1 MFPSSPDEMFAWQV
15 SSSRVCKH
23 CWTWF
28 LPNVSYRNASILL
41 CWIPWWGATLWWNR
55 MGPEMWQPWAWL
67 KAVTSFPVAFTEES
81 KLSSILLPFLPI
93 KSDSIYFFSRDF
105 WFQFNFASKKHISLT
120 LNMERFLRSRL
131 YVFFFP
137 ETIWH
142 RKGPQRW
149 FTPENRLVLWL
160 WSLNSPG
167 RSVQCLHTCMFMF
180 CGCPFVCAGV
190 CVHTHIR
197 VEDRGQLQVLSS
209 GAPPTSLRQSLSSSA
224 WTHQLG

>member
-28 LPNVSYRNASILL
+28 LPNVSYRNASVLL

-120 LNMERFLRSRL
+120 LNTERFLRSRL
-131 YVFFFP
+131 YVFFFFSQKQSDTERDLRDDSLLRTDWSYDSDLWP
-137 ETIWH
+137 
-142 RKGPQRW
+142 PQAEV
-149 FTPENRLVLWL
+149 F
-160 WSLNSPG
+160 
-167 RSVQCLHTCMFMF
+167 SVCTHACLCS
-180 CGCPFVCAGV
+180 AGV
-190 CVHTHIR
+190 HLYVCVYICTPVWRIEDSFRCCPQGHHLPLWDR
-197 VEDRGQLQVLSS
+197 VSLHQPEL
-209 GAPPTSLRQSLSSSA
+209 TS
-224 WTHQLG
+224 